1 MVFELYPDVAP
12 KTVENFRCLCVG
24 NKGLGAT
31 TNKPLHYQ
39 GSKFHRVIEGN
50 FDYSHPLL
58 HSLTAMSGP
67 GFMLQG
73 GDFTSGKTATADTTP
88 MCCQPSLLQAM
99 GVVESPSM
107 AAPSMMRSL
116 S

>member
-39 GSKFHRVIEGN
+39 GSKFHRVIEGK
-50 FDYSHPLL
+50 P
-58 HSLTAMSGP
+58 AERG
-67 GFMLQG
+67 LQ
-73 GDFTSGKTATADTTP
+73 
-88 MCCQPSLLQAM
+88 L
-99 GVVESPSM
+99 
-107 AAPSMMRSL
+107 
-116 S
+116 